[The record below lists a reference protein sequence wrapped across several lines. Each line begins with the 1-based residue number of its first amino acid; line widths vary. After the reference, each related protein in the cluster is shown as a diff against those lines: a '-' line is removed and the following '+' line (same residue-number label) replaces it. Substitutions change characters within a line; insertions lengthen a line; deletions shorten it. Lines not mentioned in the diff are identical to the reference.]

1 MQRILKVLLAVGIG
15 LAPVV
20 MQSTNQPVWGQTQ
33 NPQSE
38 EALKLLNQALK
49 QGREGQPQQAIET
62 LKQVLAIA
70 QQLKD
75 RRLEANALLRIG
87 LIFGI
92 IEQPQKALEF
102 YNQALLISRSVGD
115 RTLEANTLNNIAEV
129 YSKIGQPPKALA
141 FFNQALVINRSVG
154 DRALEAT
161 TLNNIAEVYSKIGQS
176 QKALEFYNQAL
187 LINRSVGD
195 RALEANTLN
204 NIAEVYSKIG
214 QRQKALEFYNQSLPI
229 TRAVGDPAEEAITL
243 IAIGGV
249 YKDIEQSQKALEFY
263 NQALS
268 IFRAVGNRAGEATTL
283 NNIGGV
289 YKDIGQPQKALEFY
303 NQALPF
309 IQSAGYRAF
318 EAGFLN
324 NIGGVYKDIGQPQK
338 ALEFYNQALLITRA
352 VSDRDVEATTLSN
365 IGLVYSNIGQ
375 PQKALEFHNQALPIR
390 RAVGDSAGEAVTL
403 SNIGAVYSE
412 IGQSQKALEIFN
424 QALLITRAMGKRAD
438 EATILSN
445 IGSIYSKIGQLTKAA
460 TNYEQAVRIT
470 LEIRKGVAK
479 NDRSEF
485 LQQKLGTSIS
495 LVDLLIRQNKAD
507 SAYEWANLATTA
519 DLIDYARLL
528 NAKVA
533 NPDAQ
538 RAIDEWNQLY
548 QQLQFLRQRLQ
559 EKFSDTLSQQM
570 REREAKVNQQAEAIS
585 RRFPEVA
592 ELFETTPTDI
602 AQLRASIPAGTT
614 VIHPVLLTNI
624 KNVPNTI
631 ALFILT
637 KDKLTVKLVPVN
649 PAELDNLLTQ
659 THAQLT
665 NRFND
670 KYLDNLEKLYDLL
683 IRPVE
688 GEIQATNP
696 KQLSIIAT
704 GTFRYIPFEAL
715 YNSKTDK
722 YLIQEYPVSYLT
734 RLSTHSLQATRTK
747 NLTSAKKVLAL
758 GNPIP
763 KDPLVL
769 PGSEIEVKSITQIM
783 PGSEAIIGNKATL
796 ATFKT
801 QAPRFPLLHLATHG
815 CFQRGGCPKLG
826 LEENILL
833 FADKKLNI
841 ADAALLG
848 LSNTDSIALSAC
860 QTALNTDSK
869 GKLLIGDGAEPIT
882 GLAYLFER
890 AGAKAVIAN
899 LWSIEDKTTQ
909 EIMVQFY
916 QNLKQGMSKGEALR
930 QAKLSQINSHP
941 FFWSSF
947 VLIGDAQ

>member
-38 EALKLLNQALK
+38 EALELLSQALK
-49 QGREGQPQQAIET
+49 QTRQGQSQQAIET

-75 RRLEANALLRIG
+75 RKLEATALLGIG
-87 LIFGI
+87 LNFGNI
-92 IEQPQKALEF
+92 GQHQKALEF
-102 YNQALLISRSVGD
+102 YNQALPI
-115 RTLEANTLNNIAEV
+115 
-129 YSKIGQPPKALA
+129 
-141 FFNQALVINRSVG
+141 FQAVG

-161 TLNNIAEVYSKIGQS
+161 TLDNIGFVYSKIGQP
-176 QKALEFYNQAL
+176 QKALEFFNQAL
-187 LINRSVGD
+187 PIFRAVGD
-195 RALEANTLN
+195 HAGEATTLNYIGLVYSKIGQPQKALEFFNQALAIFKTAGNRAGEASTLN
-204 NIAEVYSKIG
+204 NIAEVYS
-214 QRQKALEFYNQSLPI
+214 
-229 TRAVGDPAEEAITL
+229 
-243 IAIGGV
+243 
-249 YKDIEQSQKALEFY
+249 
-263 NQALS
+263 
-268 IFRAVGNRAGEATTL
+268 
-283 NNIGGV
+283 
-289 YKDIGQPQKALEFY
+289 DIGQPQKALEFY
-303 NQALPF
+303 NQALPIF
-309 IQSAGYRAF
+309 RAVGDRAG
-318 EAGFLN
+318 EATTLS
-324 NIGGVYKDIGQPQK
+324 NIGAVYQDIGQPQK
-338 ALEFYNQALLITRA
+338 ALEFYNQSLPIKRE
-352 VSDRDVEATTLSN
+352 VGDRVGEATTLNN
-365 IGLVYSNIGQ
+365 IAGVYSRIGQ
-375 PQKALEFHNQALPIR
+375 PQKALEFFNQVLPIIRAVGDRALEATILGNIGFVYSDIGQSQKALEFYDQALPIT
-390 RAVGDSAGEAVTL
+390 RAVGDRAGEATTL

-412 IGQSQKALEIFN
+412 IGQ
-424 QALLITRAMGKRAD
+424 
-438 EATILSN
+438 LS
-445 IGSIYSKIGQLTKAA
+445 KAA
-460 TNYEQAVRIT
+460 TNWEQALRIT
-470 LEIRKGVAK
+470 LEIRKGLTKDFRA
-479 NDRSEF
+479 EF
-485 LQQKLGTSIS
+485 LQTELGTPIA
-495 LVDLLIRQNKAD
+495 LVDLLIRQNKTD

-519 DLIDYARLL
+519 DLIDYTRLL

-548 QQLQFLRQRLQ
+548 QQLQFLRQGLQ
-559 EKFSDTLSQQM
+559 EKFSDTLSIQM
-570 REREAKVNQQAEAIS
+570 REREAQVNQQAEVIS
-585 RRFPEVA
+585 KRFPEVA
-592 ELFETTPTDI
+592 ELFETNPTDI
-602 AQLRASIPAGTT
+602 AQLRANIPGGTT

-637 KDKLTVKLVPVN
+637 KDKLTVKLVPIN

-665 NRFND
+665 NRFDN
-670 KYLDNLEKLYDLL
+670 KYLDNLEKLYNLL

-688 GEIQATNP
+688 AEIQATNP
-696 KQLSIIAT
+696 KQL
-704 GTFRYIPFEAL
+704 
-715 YNSKTDK
+715 
-722 YLIQEYPVSYLT
+722 
-734 RLSTHSLQATRTK
+734 
-747 NLTSAKKVLAL
+747 
-758 GNPIP
+758 
-763 KDPLVL
+763 
-769 PGSEIEVKSITQIM
+769 PGSEIEVNSITQIL

-826 LEENILL
+826 LSENVLL
-833 FADKKLNI
+833 FADQKLNI

-848 LSNTDSIALSAC
+848 LSNTDLITLSAC

-890 AGAKAVIAN
+890 AGARAVIAN